1 MAALYRDRVP
11 ESSFSRRPL
20 GYRSR
25 VASESREPGSGG
37 YPEENPADL
46 DPSTAEGTGE
56 GSDLDQEPRV
66 RESDAEEEPGSSTGA
81 SGEGTQSTGHP
92 DNAG

>member
-1 MAALYRDRVP
+1 LAP
-11 ESSFSRRPL
+11 

-25 VASESREPGSGG
+25 VESREPGSGG
-37 YPEENPADL
+37 YPEENPSEL
-46 DPSTAEGTGE
+46 DPSTTDGPGE

-66 RESDAEEEPGSSTGA
+66 RESDDDEEPGSSEGA
-81 SGEGTQSTGHP
+81 AGEGTQSTGHP

>member
-1 MAALYRDRVP
+1 MAALYRDLVR
-11 ESSFSRRPL
+11 ESSFSGRAA

-25 VASESREPGSGG
+25 VASESRAPGSGG

-46 DPSTAEGTGE
+46 DPSTIEGAGE
-56 GSDLDQEPRV
+56 GSDLDQEPLV
-66 RESDAEEEPGSSTGA
+66 RESDDEEEPGSSRGA
-81 SGEGTQSTGHP
+81 AGEGTQSTGHP